1 LKEKHINVTG
11 EALQGQ
17 RDGEM
22 SEIVP
27 ASKESSNSELKQSQK
42 GMVLPF
48 APLSVAFDNIR
59 YSVDMPAV
67 IVLASCSVLYS
78 YVNYLDISYF

>member
-1 LKEKHINVTG
+1 
-11 EALQGQ
+11 
-17 RDGEM
+17 M

-27 ASKESSNSELKQSQK
+27 ASRGASNSELNQSQK

-67 IVLASCSVLYS
+67 IVLAFLLSYHS
-78 YVNYLDISYF
+78 YVNYLDIS